1 VGVPAFG
8 CWLDAMPRESQRR
21 PSEKKFEK
29 PEKKVDLVKKNSWS
43 LQKNFFANFFL
54 FQNAE

>member
-29 PEKKVDLVKKNSWS
+29 PEKKVDLVKKIPGASK
-43 LQKNFFANFFL
+43 KNFFANFFL